1 MMMSELKVLFDKRAA
16 ALATVAATE
25 AKLSELSRA
34 NIAAGGLTR
43 PQIGAL
49 SEVREALRHGNSGAL
64 ADAYQHVRV
73 LADAE
78 AEAHAAAEEPAG
90 AS

>member
-34 NIAAGGLTR
+34 HIAAGGLTR

-49 SEVREALRHGNSGAL
+49 LEARRCASPRQLRGARGRL
-64 ADAYQHVRV
+64 
-73 LADAE
+73 
-78 AEAHAAAEEPAG
+78 PACSRPRRRRG
-90 AS
+90 